1 VKPCRTEKKEG
12 AKEVGSRSGA
22 HLRLISNTQENENQK
37 IDMKKN
43 QKISMETD
51 QPTNNV
57 EESTYTLLVRSEDK
71 KHALFETILYG
82 LVAVGVLVAIL
93 QFADQPVSF
102 GA

>member
-1 VKPCRTEKKEG
+1 
-12 AKEVGSRSGA
+12 
-22 HLRLISNTQENENQK
+22 
-37 IDMKKN
+37 MKTN
-43 QKISMETD
+43 PEISMKTNE
-51 QPTNNV
+51 PSNNV
-57 EESTYTLLVRSEDK
+57 EESTYALLVRSEDK